1 MCCAHSCTW
10 AEISRGLFGLQ
21 DMHTAICEKK
31 KQSPLE
37 LQADWGHSQARGLAS
52 VPVNSHAQMKSSI
65 FDFLE
70 FSRNVEQS

>member
-1 MCCAHSCTW
+1 
-10 AEISRGLFGLQ
+10 
-21 DMHTAICEKK
+21 MHTAICEKK